1 MEKNTNKT
9 NLPKAPWWLKL
20 WGAIAFFGLFV
31 GAAEEPG
38 GGICFWWTF
47 AWVLNFGI
55 FGAISN
61 GYDWEDEKPAG
72 KEAKKTEGAE

>member
-20 WGAIAFFGLFV
+20 WGAIAFFGLFL
-31 GAAEEPG
+31 GSAETPD

-47 AWVLNFGI
+47 GWVAHFGV
-55 FGAISN
+55 FA
-61 GYDWEDEKPAG
+61 
-72 KEAKKTEGAE
+72 